1 MEVRVTIPDDIAA
14 QLGGNI
20 ERRMLEHF
28 ALDEYRSG
36 QLTHAQLG
44 RLLAFATPMQ
54 TDDFLKRAGVE
65 LEYSM
70 DDLRRDSA
78 TLERVLSSC

>member
-14 QLGGNI
+14 RLGGNI

-28 ALDEYRSG
+28 ALDEYKSG

-44 RLLAFATPMQ
+44 RLLGFVIPMQ
-54 TDDFLKRAGVE
+54 TDEFLKRAGVE
-65 LEYSM
+65 LEYSLE
-70 DDLRRDSA
+70 DLRQDSA
-78 TLERVLSSC
+78 TLERILSSC